1 MLKVSK
7 IINQSFKSLFR
18 DEISR
23 FEYNKHRSYARFVVE
38 RRVHVY
44 LRSDAWMMRKI
55 FEISDYA
62 LIRMVNRLFQTEYE
76 DREYIRKEWRE
87 SEVISVCMTVGCA
100 NRYEFRMRRFGGC
113 LQICAE
119 DKGCL
124 FQFEDA
130 VEQSAVQIRDPHIT
144 CFGKNRKEVYC
155 TTLEFIGHER
165 IILPVYDITLN
176 DHSAWKLEENGL
188 ILFLPFLFYC
198 FAAETEFV
206 EERQETLKSF
216 VLRDIVGA
224 LHISMQKGNLTV
236 FDVQRLKQ
244 CCRQMLW
251 RTLPGERAMQDLEFQ
266 DLLLRALD
274 ADIDRLERYHRQEMK
289 KARNICRER

>member
-1 MLKVSK
+1 M
-7 IINQSFKSLFR
+7 
-18 DEISR
+18 
-23 FEYNKHRSYARFVVE
+23 
-38 RRVHVY
+38 Y
-44 LRSDAWMMRKI
+44 LNSDAWMMKKI
-55 FEISDYA
+55 FEISDCA
-62 LIRMVNRLFQTEYE
+62 LIRMVNHLFQTEYE
-76 DREYIRKEWRE
+76 DREYVRKEWKE
-87 SEVISVCMTVGCA
+87 SEAISVCMTVGCA
-100 NRYEFRMRRFGGC
+100 NRYEFQLRRFGGC
-113 LQICAE
+113 LQICAK

-130 VEQSAVQIRDPHIT
+130 VGHSAVQIRDPQAT
-144 CFGKNRKEVYC
+144 YFGKNRKEAYC
-155 TTLEFIGHER
+155 TTLEFAGHGQ
-165 IILPVYDITLN
+165 IILPIYDITLN
-176 DHSAWKLEENGL
+176 DRSAWVLEENGL

-198 FAAETEFV
+198 FAAEAEWM